1 MLGSSSHLPMTP
13 RSASPLPGHILRTL
27 PIRGSVYPLWII
39 REITMILPGLKTH
52 EARLHGKGGPRRMST
67 YLSRGLQL
75 ACQPTWA
82 LAFNRHPVLLVQ
94 SRCLHSSSRHK
105 EMRGLECMHAGKSV
119 YRYPGTVAPAVEL
132 SNSGCIKSLLDLL
145 TSVDVFSLSRSR
157 IAWVGASRLGP
168 SCFTQPIVCQRIRGG
183 IPVASCTTVT
193 RLGKGS
199 PTTPAPRT

>member
-1 MLGSSSHLPMTP
+1 
-13 RSASPLPGHILRTL
+13 
-27 PIRGSVYPLWII
+27 
-39 REITMILPGLKTH
+39 
-52 EARLHGKGGPRRMST
+52 
-67 YLSRGLQL
+67 
-75 ACQPTWA
+75 
-82 LAFNRHPVLLVQ
+82 
-94 SRCLHSSSRHK
+94 
-105 EMRGLECMHAGKSV
+105 MHAGKSV
-119 YRYPGTVAPAVEL
+119 YRHPGTVAPAVEL
-132 SNSGCIKSLLDLL
+132 PNSGCIKSLLDLL